1 MAGREFNSF
10 AEFWPHYVG
19 EHSRPATRAL
29 HAAGTLA
36 SVALIAGLLARRKW
50 KFLPL
55 ALVPGYGLS
64 WVGHYLVERNRPATY
79 GHPAW
84 SLAADFKMVGLTL
97 AGRMG
102 QEVERVRSTE
112 AAAEN
117 HNPPS

>member
-1 MAGREFNSF
+1 MAEPQFKSF

-19 EHSRPATRAL
+19 EHSRPATRTL

-36 SVALIAGLLARRKW
+36 SVSLIAGLVARRKW

-64 WVGHYLVERNRPATY
+64 WLGHYLIERNRPATY

-84 SLAADFKMVGLTL
+84 SLAADFKMVGLIL

-102 QEVERVRSTE
+102 PEIERARAQAQAS
-112 AAAEN
+112 ASN
-117 HNPPS
+117 NKS